1 MSYVESRFVD
11 TDRNA
16 AFDHADRTYFY
27 TDASGKIDYTVR
39 EVDAGNDG
47 TINQR
52 QITDKIYNGG
62 DKLISEYFA
71 SDNDGNGIYEVEAFR
86 SLSYDSAGRVL
97 TDRND
102 SWDLNGDVAP
112 DYSSILTNTWN
123 SLGQYETRET
133 VYLVDGVND
142 PSAYRLET
150 YQYNTKGLLSE
161 LTIRDDA
168 LLDFDIGYKY
178 TYNSSGKLTRVQY
191 RDEFVFNDNL
201 FHNAETYKYASNG
214 RLIESNKYAE
224 VMNGMYVLEDK
235 MKVSYYSSGL
245 VQKEVHTGQ
254 DNSWHTI
261 TGYKQEYQYN
271 SSNQLTTKLTSF
283 DVNGDSIYE
292 ADTKTL
298 EQFAYDENG
307 TLNMHSTDTNTGDG
321 IIEVLY
327 IMEPLLI
334 A

>member
-52 QITDKIYNGG
+52 QVTDKIYNGG

-102 SWDLNGDVAP
+102 SWDLNGNVAP

-142 PSAYRLET
+142 PSAYRLESFT
-150 YQYNTKGLLSE
+150 YNTKGLLSR
-161 LTIRDDA
+161 LDIRDDS
-168 LLDFDIGYKY
+168 LLDADVAFRYDY
-178 TYNSSGKLTRVQY
+178 TSSGLLSRVQY
-191 RDEFVFNDNL
+191 QDPIAYGDDRFRTQETFKYSGGRLVEENKYDEQFLGSHVLEVKTKF
-201 FHNAETYKYASNG
+201 TYDSNG
-214 RLIESNKYAE
+214 WLT
-224 VMNGMYVLEDK
+224 
-235 MKVSYYSSGL
+235 
-245 VQKEVHTGQ
+245 KELATGQ
-254 DNSWHTI
+254 DNGWNTI
-261 TGYKQEYQYN
+261 EK
-271 SSNQLTTKLTSF
+271 QLTEYTRDSLGRETSKLISV
-283 DVNGDSIYE
+283 DQDMNNVWD

-298 EQFAYDENG
+298 ITTQYGDDGRVVYQA
-307 TLNMHSTDTNTGDG
+307 TDQNYGDN
-321 IIEVLY
+321 IVEILFTSEDFLV
-327 IMEPLLI
+327 